1 MGLFRAQL
9 AHMRAGSR
17 DVAFGTN
24 VRQLSSVQGA
34 DTNFTVTYTS
44 TTATT
49 QTINPFTNI
58 SNQAADN
65 RQNMGWALN
74 QNEASADGVGSKS
87 TELRLIPGGI
97 WSFQFSYTGS
107 TPALLASYTVLVEF
121 SVYRVAPNGGAR
133 TLLFTAATGAV
144 QGTSG
149 TGDCTSTQ
157 GDFLLLPG
165 ETLHVAVRVT
175 SAATSSILGGT
186 TNTVLTF
193 TFATAGTHFVAFP
206 EPGMR
211 TLYLDSSLAQGAGSS
226 VRSNRAQITSP
237 SFGSAVGSFGRSQQL
252 FREFE
257 AVGEAIC
264 EKERLIVI
272 KTIAAVGTGV
282 AIRAGNKITKD
293 LIRATGAGVGYRS
306 MAIRKDLRS
315 ALGSGTGDLAKAAI
329 FVRDFLAQADGV
341 PGIARVVIF
350 VRNFEGVGTARIR
363 PRIALDFDDLPDIEG
378 GGQIVNVFRPMFLF
392 DD

>member
-9 AHMRAGSR
+9 AHMRASSR

-44 TTATT
+44 TTAVT

-58 SNQAADN
+58 SNQPADN
-65 RQNMGWALN
+65 RINMGWALN
-74 QNEASADGVGSKS
+74 QNAASDDGVGSQANA
-87 TELRLIPGGI
+87 LRVIPAGS

-107 TPALLASYTVLVEF
+107 TPALLATYTVTIEY
-121 SVYRVAPNGGAR
+121 SVYRVAANGGAR
-133 TLLFTAATGAV
+133 TLLFTATTAAV
-144 QGTSG
+144 SGTSG
-149 TGDCTSTQ
+149 TGAVSSTQ
-157 GDFLLLPG
+157 PDYILLPG
-165 ETLHVAVRVT
+165 ETLFVAVRVT
-175 SAATSSILGGT
+175 SAATSAVLGGT

-211 TLYLDSSLAQGAGSS
+211 TLYLDSSSAQGSGSS
-226 VRSNRAQITSP
+226 VRSNRARVTSP
-237 SFGSAVGSFGRSQQL
+237 AFGIAVGSFNRSQQL

-257 AVGEAIC
+257 SIGESIC
-264 EKERLIVI
+264 DKERLIVI

-282 AIRAGNKITKD
+282 GLRAGNKITKD
-293 LIRATGAGVGYRS
+293 LIRALGAGSGFRS
-306 MAIRKDLRS
+306 MAIRKDVRS
-315 ALGSGTGDLAKAAI
+315 ATGAGAGEINKAAI
-329 FVRDFLAQADGV
+329 FVRDFLAQADGI

-378 GGQIVNVFRPMFLF
+378 GGQIINVFRPMFLF

>member
-9 AHMRAGSR
+9 AHMRAATR

-24 VRQLSSVQGA
+24 VRQLSSVEGA
-34 DTNFTVTYTS
+34 DTNFTATFTS
-44 TTATT
+44 TTAIT

-58 SNQAADN
+58 SNQSADN
-65 RQNMGWALN
+65 RLNMGWALN
-74 QNEASADGVGSKS
+74 QNEASPDGVGSKS

-107 TPALLASYTVLVEF
+107 TPALLENYTVLVEF

-149 TGDCTSTQ
+149 TGATSSTQ
-157 GDFLLLPG
+157 GDILLLPG

-175 SAATSSILGGT
+175 SAATSSVLGGT

-193 TFATAGTHFVAFP
+193 TFATAGTHFAAFP

-211 TLYLDSSLAQGAGSS
+211 TLYLDSSSAEGAGSS
-226 VRSNRAQITSP
+226 VRSNRARVTSP
-237 SFGSAVGSFGRSQQL
+237 AFGSAVGSFNRSQQL

-257 AVGEAIC
+257 SIGESIC
-264 EKERLIVI
+264 DKERLIVI
-272 KTIAAVGTGV
+272 KTIAAVGT
-282 AIRAGNKITKD
+282 
-293 LIRATGAGVGYRS
+293 
-306 MAIRKDLRS
+306 
-315 ALGSGTGDLAKAAI
+315 
-329 FVRDFLAQADGV
+329 
-341 PGIARVVIF
+341 
-350 VRNFEGVGTARIR
+350 ARIR
-363 PRIALDFDDLPDIEG
+363 PRIAFDFDDLPDIEG
-378 GGQIVNVFRPMFLF
+378 GGQIINVFRPMFLF